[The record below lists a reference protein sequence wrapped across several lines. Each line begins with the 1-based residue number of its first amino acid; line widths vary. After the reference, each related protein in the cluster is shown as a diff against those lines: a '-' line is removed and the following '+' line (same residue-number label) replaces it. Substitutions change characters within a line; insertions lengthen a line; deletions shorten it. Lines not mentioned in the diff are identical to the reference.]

1 MCKKRR
7 KIFLIG
13 IGMGSRESMTMEATE
28 AIRACDCMIGA
39 QRMLDLARELRYGTA
54 SEVRVPEL
62 CEYNSDKIFAY
73 IEEHSEY
80 VHVAVLFS
88 GDTGFYSGAKKL
100 SEMFAGYPD
109 RYEVTMI
116 PGISSVI
123 CLAARLKTTWED
135 GAVLSLHGQEE
146 NFIQTVNKNRK
157 TFLLLG
163 GKGAGEK
170 MITRLKEY
178 GMDDVTV
185 HIGSRLSYPDERLV
199 SGHPDELSGA
209 DTDGLCAAMIL
220 NPHPDK
226 RTGPHIRDEEF
237 IRGKVPMTKSE
248 VRSVSLAQMELTENA
263 VVYDIGAGTGSVS
276 VEAARSGDRIRV
288 YAIEKKPEAA
298 ELLEQNRRK
307 FRTDGIR
314 IIKGLAPE
322 ALRDLEPPTHVFIGG
337 SSGNLREILH
347 TVLDKNP
354 SVRIVINAISLETVG
369 EVMDVIEEGLLKDA
383 QIIQIT
389 AARARVL
396 GRYHMMTGQN
406 PVYIISAGGDMREG
420 ADETEGSAG

>member
-185 HIGSRLSYPDERLV
+185 HIGI